1 MFATLGANMR
11 QRRKAFFGESEN
23 SDDDSLWW
31 PPEPF
36 LCEQPVF
43 TTKAHVFKIDPE
55 TRKQWLPVSKQSVGV
70 SFFFDSTRRTHR
82 IISVD
87 GSKAIIN
94 STITPNMTYTKTS
107 QKFVQWADIRANT
120 VFGLGFSE
128 ESELSKFLAKFQ
140 EAKESAKEEVERI
153 RARNSPGTPRSSR
166 KSLQQKEKANG
177 ISPPVQHGNTVPKP
191 PGTPKEIRKAK
202 DKQQGDNTIVQSD
215 EITTDSTK
223 PSNQEEEEFIEK
235 FQDAKQSA
243 RQEVE
248 RIRAQSGG
256 STPQTPHTPQKI
268 PTVNGTATS
277 QGSGT
282 FPRDHRSSQSLNLPP
297 ENPEAFHDRSDGK
310 SDNGPLTADS
320 QLKYENDRLKIA
332 LAQSSANAKKWEV
345 ELQTLKNNNTRLT
358 TALQESTAN
367 VEEWKKQLAA
377 YKEENESMKKK
388 VLKMEGTGVQDQ
400 MDSVLKE
407 KAQLAEEVERLKT
420 AGQEK
425 DKELERLQ
433 EEVEALKMR
442 DVKNQGIQQRLM
454 TCDQDKRDLQQRV
467 STLEGQLDTVLCDHR
482 RDAQRVRDLEQQIG
496 NKLHELTVLHQQLV
510 TVTASNNSEETEF
523 DA

>member
-1 MFATLGANMR
+1 MIMG
-11 QRRKAFFGESEN
+11 
-23 SDDDSLWW
+23 
-31 PPEPF
+31 
-36 LCEQPVF
+36 EQPVF

-55 TRKQWLPVSKQSVGV
+55 TRKQWLPVSKQAVGV

-120 VFGLGFSE
+120 VYGLGFAE
-128 ESELSKFLAKFQ
+128 EPELSK
-140 EAKESAKEEVERI
+140 
-153 RARNSPGTPRSSR
+153 
-166 KSLQQKEKANG
+166 
-177 ISPPVQHGNTVPKP
+177 
-191 PGTPKEIRKAK
+191 
-202 DKQQGDNTIVQSD
+202 
-215 EITTDSTK
+215 
-223 PSNQEEEEFIEK
+223 FIEK

-256 STPQTPHTPQKI
+256 STPQTPHTPQKT

-277 QGSGT
+277 QGLAGT

-297 ENPEAFHDRSDGK
+297 ENPESFHDRADGK

-377 YKEENESMKKK
+377 YKEENDSMKKK
-388 VLKMEGTGVQDQ
+388 LVAMEGAGAQDQ
-400 MDSVLKE
+400 LDVVLRE

-420 AGQEK
+420 AGLKK

-442 DVKNQGIQQRLM
+442 DAKNQGIQQRLT
-454 TCDQDKRDLQQRV
+454 TCEQDKRDLQQRV

-482 RDAQRVRDLEQQIG
+482 RDAQRVRDLEEQIG
-496 NKLHELTVLHQQLV
+496 DKLHELTVLHQQLV
-510 TVTASNNSEETEF
+510 TVTASNHSEETEF

>member
-1 MFATLGANMR
+1 MGDAKLWQAVAL
-11 QRRKAFFGESEN
+11 AF
-23 SDDDSLWW
+23 LR
-31 PPEPF
+31 
-36 LCEQPVF
+36 EQPVF

-55 TRKQWLPVSKQSVGV
+55 TRKQWLPVSKQAVGV

-120 VFGLGFSE
+120 VYGLGFAE
-128 ESELSKFLAKFQ
+128 EPELSKFLVKFQ
-140 EAKESAKEEVERI
+140 EAKESAKQEVERI

-166 KSLQQKEKANG
+166 QSLQQRDKANG
-177 ISPPVQHGNTVPKP
+177 VSPPVQHGNTVPMA
-191 PGTPKEIRKAK
+191 PGTPKEMRKAK
-202 DKQQGDNTIVQSD
+202 DKQQDDDTHVQSD
-215 EITTDSTK
+215 EITPESA
-223 PSNQEEEEFIEK
+223 NQEEEFIEK

-256 STPQTPHTPQKI
+256 STPQTPHTPQKT

-277 QGSGT
+277 QGLAGT

-297 ENPEAFHDRSDGK
+297 ENPESFHDRADGK

-377 YKEENESMKKK
+377 YKEENDSMKKK
-388 VLKMEGTGVQDQ
+388 LVAMEGAGAQDQ
-400 MDSVLKE
+400 LDVVLRE

-420 AGQEK
+420 AGLKK

-442 DVKNQGIQQRLM
+442 DAKNQGIQQRLT
-454 TCDQDKRDLQQRV
+454 TCEQDKRDLQQRV

-482 RDAQRVRDLEQQIG
+482 RDAQRVRDLEEQIG
-496 NKLHELTVLHQQLV
+496 DKLHELTVLHQQLV
-510 TVTASNNSEETEF
+510 TVTASNHSEETEF

>member
-1 MFATLGANMR
+1 MIMG
-11 QRRKAFFGESEN
+11 
-23 SDDDSLWW
+23 
-31 PPEPF
+31 
-36 LCEQPVF
+36 EQPVF

-128 ESELSKFLAKFQ
+128 ESELSK
-140 EAKESAKEEVERI
+140 
-153 RARNSPGTPRSSR
+153 
-166 KSLQQKEKANG
+166 
-177 ISPPVQHGNTVPKP
+177 
-191 PGTPKEIRKAK
+191 
-202 DKQQGDNTIVQSD
+202 
-215 EITTDSTK
+215 
-223 PSNQEEEEFIEK
+223 FIEK

-388 VLKMEGTGVQDQ
+388 VLKMEGAGVQDQ

-496 NKLHELTVLHQQLV
+496 DKLHDLTVLHQQLV

>member
-1 MFATLGANMR
+1 MGDA
-11 QRRKAFFGESEN
+11 K
-23 SDDDSLWW
+23 LWQAVALA
-31 PPEPF
+31 F

-55 TRKQWLPVSKQSVGV
+55 TRKQWLPVSKQAVGV
-70 SFFFDSTRRTHR
+70 SFFFDNTRRTHR

-120 VFGLGFSE
+120 VYGLGFSE
-128 ESELSKFLAKFQ
+128 ESELAK
-140 EAKESAKEEVERI
+140 
-153 RARNSPGTPRSSR
+153 
-166 KSLQQKEKANG
+166 
-177 ISPPVQHGNTVPKP
+177 
-191 PGTPKEIRKAK
+191 
-202 DKQQGDNTIVQSD
+202 
-215 EITTDSTK
+215 
-223 PSNQEEEEFIEK
+223 FIEK

-297 ENPEAFHDRSDGK
+297 ENPESFQDRSDAK

-388 VLKMEGTGVQDQ
+388 VLKMEGAGVQDQ
-400 MDSVLKE
+400 MDAVLIE
-407 KAQLAEEVERLKT
+407 KTQLAEEVERLKT

-425 DKELERLQ
+425 DRELERLQ

-442 DVKNQGIQQRLM
+442 DVKNQGIQQRLL
-454 TCDQDKRDLQQRV
+454 TCEQDKRDLQQRV

-496 NKLHELTVLHQQLV
+496 DKLHELTVLHQQLV

>member
-1 MFATLGANMR
+1 MGDA
-11 QRRKAFFGESEN
+11 K
-23 SDDDSLWW
+23 LWQAVALA
-31 PPEPF
+31 F

-55 TRKQWLPVSKQSVGV
+55 TRKQWLPVSKQAVGV
-70 SFFFDSTRRTHR
+70 SFFFDNTRRTHR

-120 VFGLGFSE
+120 VYGLGFSE
-128 ESELSKFLAKFQ
+128 ESELAKFLAKFQ
-140 EAKESAKEEVERI
+140 EAKESAKQEVDRI

-166 KSLQQKEKANG
+166 QSLQQKGEKANG
-177 ISPPVQHGNTVPKP
+177 ISPPVQHGSTVPKA
-191 PGTPKEIRKAK
+191 PGTPQETRKAK
-202 DKQQGDNTIVQSD
+202 EKQQSDITSVQSD
-215 EITTDSTK
+215 EITTEPSK
-223 PSNQEEEEFIEK
+223 PKESNQEEEFIEK

-297 ENPEAFHDRSDGK
+297 ENPESFQDRSDAK

-388 VLKMEGTGVQDQ
+388 VLKMEGAGVQDQ
-400 MDSVLKE
+400 MDAVLIE
-407 KAQLAEEVERLKT
+407 KTQLAEEVERLKT

-425 DKELERLQ
+425 DRELERLQ

-442 DVKNQGIQQRLM
+442 DVKNQGIQQRLL
-454 TCDQDKRDLQQRV
+454 TCEQDKRDLQQRV

-496 NKLHELTVLHQQLV
+496 DKLHELTVLHQQLV